1 MLQFLTQHIHKLQA
15 VIIKS
20 KSLNK
25 CKLFYFTIKLST
37 NYGVSISKFSVGLTF
52 NNWSLIIK
60 ITSNLVVSCLNS
72 LYLVCDVGVCYDRM
86 QLHTY
91 NHISQKFSN
100 IVLAR
105 NDFCFKANC
114 AFTYYDHITEIE

>member
-1 MLQFLTQHIHKLQA
+1 MVCPFQNFILA
-15 VIIKS
+15 E
-20 KSLNK
+20 
-25 CKLFYFTIKLST
+25 LSI
-37 NYGVSISKFSVGLTF
+37 NCFDH
-52 NNWSLIIK
+52 K
-60 ITSNLVVSCLNS
+60 ITLNSLTSCSNS

-86 QLHTY
+86 QLHTF